1 MGLLSDMLD
10 AAKALDQPEKVA
22 PLGDDA
28 RRERIVYGGR
38 CQGVGFRW
46 TSQSIA
52 RRLGLTGWVRNLED
66 GTVEMELQG
75 PDDGLGEFQTRLL
88 ATYSG
93 RGGAAFTIREKDIL
107 PLVAGEKE
115 FSVKF

>member
-66 GTVEMELQG
+66 GTVEMEIQG
-75 PDDGLGEFQTRLL
+75 EEEQIDRVIMSINADRYVSVERMDVKTIPVEQENGFRTR
-88 ATYSG
+88 
-93 RGGAAFTIREKDIL
+93 
-107 PLVAGEKE
+107 
-115 FSVKF
+115 